1 MIRTNKNKGITK
13 TPLNIIMFDEES
25 TKNSKKNSRKTLHQD
40 ITKQNTRNK

>member
-25 TKNSKKNSRKTLHQD
+25 TKNSKKHSWKTLDQD